1 MNKLRKIKN
10 IKLPINNIKLPIN
23 KNNPLYSS
31 WLPKK

>member
-1 MNKLRKIKN
+1 MLRKIKN